1 MKFSITQWTAALAII
16 VLSGCATQ
24 KTPPPPYDYTLL
36 KESKP
41 RSILVLPPLNQTPEV
56 RASYSMLAQVTQP
69 LSESGY
75 YVVPVAL
82 MDETLKENGVT
93 EASDA
98 HQLPASKLRE
108 IFGADAVL
116 YISVTQYGTVFK
128 VLDSATTV
136 TAEAKLVDLKTGGI
150 LWAGKASASSAEQ
163 QNQQQ
168 QGGLAGLLV
177 AAVVKQIIGTVT
189 DKSHPMAGVTSQ
201 RLLRAGRVDGL
212 LYGPR
217 SPLYVPN

>member
-1 MKFSITQWTAALAII
+1 MKFSIQLFTAALSFF
-16 VLSGCATQ
+16 VLSGCATH
-24 KTPPPPYDYTLL
+24 KAPPPYDYTLM
-36 KESKP
+36 KASKP

-69 LSESGY
+69 LAESGY
-75 YVVPVAL
+75 YVIPVTL
-82 MDETLKENGVT
+82 MDETLRENGIT

-98 HQLPASKLRE
+98 HQLPAAKLQE

-116 YISVTQYGTVFK
+116 YITVTQYGSVFK

-136 TAEAKLVDLKTGGI
+136 AANAKLVDLKTEGV
-150 LWAGKASASSAEQ
+150 LWAGKASASTAEQ
-163 QNQQQ
+163 QNQQ

-177 AAVVKQIIGTVT
+177 AAVVKQIMSTVT
-189 DKSHPMAGVTSQ
+189 DQSHPMAGVTSQ
-201 RLLRAGRVDGL
+201 RLLRAGRADGL

-217 SPLYVPN
+217 SPLYVAE

>member
-1 MKFSITQWTAALAII
+1 MKFSIQLFTAALSFF
-16 VLSGCATQ
+16 VLSGCATH
-24 KTPPPPYDYTLL
+24 KAPPPYDYTLL
-36 KESKP
+36 KASKP

-69 LSESGY
+69 LAESGY
-75 YVVPVAL
+75 YVIPVTL
-82 MDETLKENGVT
+82 MDETLRENGIT

-98 HQLPASKLRE
+98 HQLPAAKLQE

-116 YISVTQYGTVFK
+116 YITVTQYGTVFK

-136 TAEAKLVDLKTGGI
+136 AANAKLVDLKTEAV
-150 LWAGKASASSAEQ
+150 LWAGKASASTAEQ
-163 QNQQQ
+163 QNQQ

-177 AAVVKQIIGTVT
+177 ATVVKQIMSTVT
-189 DKSHPMAGVTSQ
+189 DQSHPMAGVTSQ
-201 RLLRAGRVDGL
+201 RLLRAGRADGL

-217 SPLYVPN
+217 SPLYVAE

>member
-1 MKFSITQWTAALAII
+1 MKFSIMPWIAALAII

-24 KTPPPPYDYTLL
+24 KTPYDYTLL

-75 YVVPVAL
+75 YVFPVSL
-82 MDETLKENGVT
+82 VDETLKENGVS

-98 HQLPASKLRE
+98 HQLPAAKLLE
-108 IFGADAVL
+108 IFGADAAL
-116 YISVTQYGTVFK
+116 YITMTQYGTVFR

-136 TAEAKLVDLKTGGI
+136 TAEAKLVDLKTGST
-150 LWAGKASASSAEQ
+150 LWAGKASASTAEQ

-168 QGGLAGLLV
+168 GGLAVLLI
-177 AAVVKQIIGTVT
+177 AAVVKQIIGSVT
-189 DKSHPMAGVTSQ
+189 DQSHPMAGVTSQ